1 MCDLELFSKIWSQ
14 IINVY
19 YCIIFLLTVCEAKL
33 DIVFVLDVS
42 ISIGG
47 GRNDSLGDQNFANVT
62 TFVNEFIRH
71 VRIGPNDSL
80 VGVILFAQRAVVNI
94 SLSNY
99 TRKDD
104 LVNAISNLVYSKITN
119 PSHEG
124 TNTPHALN
132 LLRTAG
138 KNGGE
143 LKLRDDPSTTK
154 IVIFVT
160 DGRAN
165 RRPITRDPNRDMD
178 AIDTEIAAEQ
188 LHDSRIYDQIY
199 AVGIR
204 GDDRDTNE
212 TQLEAIATDR
222 SLVYNITGFNQ
233 QVFEE
238 LRENLT
244 RLVCRRK

>member
-1 MCDLELFSKIWSQ
+1 M
-14 IINVY
+14 
-19 YCIIFLLTVCEAKL
+19 LTVCEAKL

-47 GRNDSLGDQNFANVT
+47 RDGNLGDQNFAQVT

-71 VRIGPNDSL
+71 VRIGPDDSL
-80 VGVILFAQRAVVNI
+80 VGVILFGQYAVVNI
-94 SLSNY
+94 SLTNY

-104 LVNAISNLVYSKITN
+104 LVNAIGDLVYSDIRN

-124 TNTPHALN
+124 TNTPHALD

-138 KNGGE
+138 QNGDE
-143 LKLRDDPSTTK
+143 LRLRDDPTTTK

-178 AIDTEIAAEQ
+178 AIDTEIAAER

-199 AVGIR
+199 AVGIQ
-204 GDDRDTNE
+204 GDNRDING
-212 TQLEAIATDR
+212 TQLEAIATDL
-222 SLVYNITGFNQ
+222 SLIYNITGFTQ

>member
-1 MCDLELFSKIWSQ
+1 M
-14 IINVY
+14 
-19 YCIIFLLTVCEAKL
+19 LTDCEAKL

-42 ISIGG
+42 MSIGG
-47 GRNDSLGDQNFANVT
+47 KDGSLGDQNFAKVT

-71 VRIGPNDSL
+71 VRIGPDDSL
-80 VGVILFAQRAVVNI
+80 VGVILFGKYAVVNI

-99 TRKDD
+99 TRKAD
-104 LVNAISNLVYSKITN
+104 LVNAIGNLVYSDITN

-124 TNTPHALN
+124 TNTPHALY

-138 KNGGE
+138 QSGGE
-143 LKLRDDPSTTK
+143 LRLRDDPTTTK

-165 RRPITRDPNRDMD
+165 TNPMRGHRNRDMD
-178 AIDTEIAAEQ
+178 AINTEIATEQ

-199 AVGIR
+199 AVGIQ
-204 GDDRDTNE
+204 GDNRPINR

-222 SLVYNITGFNQ
+222 SLVYNITGFTQ

-238 LRENLT
+238 LRENFT

>member
-1 MCDLELFSKIWSQ
+1 M
-14 IINVY
+14 
-19 YCIIFLLTVCEAKL
+19 LTDCEAKL

-42 ISIGG
+42 KSIRGNNHSIS
-47 GRNDSLGDQNFANVT
+47 RDQNFAEVT
-62 TFVNEFIRH
+62 AFVNEFIRY

-80 VGVILFAQRAVVNI
+80 VGVILFAQDAVVNI

-99 TRKDD
+99 TRKAD
-104 LVNAISNLVYSKITN
+104 LVNAIGNLVYSEITN
-119 PSHEG
+119 PSHIG
-124 TNTPHALN
+124 TNTPHALD

-138 KNGGE
+138 QSGGE
-143 LKLRDDPSTTK
+143 LRLRDDPTTTK
-154 IVIFVT
+154 IVIFVI
-160 DGRAN
+160 DDRAN
-165 RRPITRDPNRDMD
+165 RRHSNRDMD

-199 AVGIR
+199 AVGIQ
-204 GDDRDTNE
+204 GDDRDING